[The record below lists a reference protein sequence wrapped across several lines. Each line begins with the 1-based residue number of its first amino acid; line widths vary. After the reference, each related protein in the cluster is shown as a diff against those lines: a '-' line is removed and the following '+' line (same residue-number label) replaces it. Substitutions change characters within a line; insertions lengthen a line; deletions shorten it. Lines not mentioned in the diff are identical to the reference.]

1 LKKEECVTCKKT
13 AEETTL
19 RKCPVCHKHYCD
31 EHVFHYSGRAF
42 CSKHCADYFF
52 FADPDD

>member
-1 LKKEECVTCKKT
+1 MKEECVTCKKT
-13 AEETTL
+13 ADETTL
-19 RKCPVCHKHYCD
+19 RKCPVCHKYYCD
-31 EHVFHYSGRAF
+31 DHVFLYSGRSF